1 MSLQVQRPSRTAYFL
16 IYSSDGTLVY
26 SKDVSSY
33 FDYKILPNNT
43 VQLKLDGNI
52 NFQEKKSYYVI
63 LGPGF
68 AKRSESCGVES
79 QAVMDSNYWK
89 FTISNMRYPL
99 FPLCI
104 KLIL

>member
-1 MSLQVQRPSRTAYFL
+1 MSLQVQRPSRTVYFR

-89 FTISNMRYPL
+89 FTISNMRQPL

-104 KLIL
+104 NIIL

>member
-1 MSLQVQRPSRTAYFL
+1 MSLQVQRPSRTAYFR

-104 KLIL
+104 KIIL

>member
-1 MSLQVQRPSRTAYFL
+1 MSLQVQRPSRTAYFR

-33 FDYKILPNNT
+33 FHYKILPNST
-43 VQLKLDGNI
+43 VQLKLDGNV

-68 AKRSESCGVES
+68 SKRSESCGAES

-89 FTISNMRYPL
+89 FTISNIRYLL

-104 KLIL
+104 KIIL